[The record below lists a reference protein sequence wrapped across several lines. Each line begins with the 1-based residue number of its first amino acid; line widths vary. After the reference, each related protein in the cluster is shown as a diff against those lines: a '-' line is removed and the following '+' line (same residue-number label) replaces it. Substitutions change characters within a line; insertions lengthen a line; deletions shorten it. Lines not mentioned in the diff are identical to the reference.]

1 MTRRESAG
9 TRQRARNR
17 ERLGDQRGF
26 LRDIKV
32 LLLLLVAL
40 AIPFFF
46 LGFGWATLRYAV
58 ASLFAVAAL
67 VGLGII
73 PFFLATHPR
82 DQGATTLR
90 EAWRVLFA
98 EGILPLLALP
108 AYSVAFAAAALL
120 LFGVGW
126 IASVLYALAAAGVAI
141 TAGTV
146 AIRIGYWVRD
156 RLATRRKPGA

>member
-1 MTRRESAG
+1 MSRID
-9 TRQRARNR
+9 
-17 ERLGDQRGF
+17 ERLRDQRGF

-32 LLLLLVAL
+32 LLLLFVAL
-40 AIPFFF
+40 AIPFFL
-46 LGFGWATLRYAV
+46 LGFAWATLRYAV

-73 PFFLATHPR
+73 PFFLVTYPR

-98 EGILPLLALP
+98 EGILPLLVLP
-108 AYSVAFAAAALL
+108 AYSVAFSAAALL

-126 IASVLYALAAAGVAI
+126 IASVLYTLAAAGVVI

-146 AIRIGYWVRD
+146 AVRIGYWVRD
-156 RLATRRKPGA
+156 RLATRRNSGA